1 MPVLWQKSKPNS
13 WKWTLNWKQNISFW
27 SRFERWHFLESQ
39 VVLIKF
45 ISGFF
50 CWDNFWSILPDR
62 QRQRIWFP
70 QKNVFANIFSLSDVS
85 KNISRFIFYCEQ
97 KYCCVLFG
105 CFFRESRLLIEIEQ
119 EMLGLIAGHFIK
131 ERAGGKRKSGKK
143 EKGWGKSNSGEKRE
157 RVGKKRER
165 VGKQVRKPRSYA
177 SLKLRL
183 TDWLTCKLTYWRG

>member
-62 QRQRIWFP
+62 QRRQRIWFP
-70 QKNVFANIFSLSDVS
+70 KKNVFANIYSLSDVS
-85 KNISRFIFYCEQ
+85 KNILVSEILLCL
-97 KYCCVLFG
+97 VWL
-105 CFFRESRLLIEIEQ
+105 FFRESHLLTEIEQ
-119 EMLGLIAGHFIK
+119 EMLVLIAAHFIK
-131 ERAGGKRKSGKK
+131 ESAGKKERAGKK
-143 EKGWGKSNSGEKRE
+143 EKERGEE
-157 RVGKKRER
+157 E
-165 VGKQVRKPRSYA
+165 
-177 SLKLRL
+177 
-183 TDWLTCKLTYWRG
+183 

>member
-70 QKNVFANIFSLSDVS
+70 KKNVFANIFSLSDVS

-105 CFFRESRLLIEIEQ
+105 CFFPRKPASHRDW
-119 EMLGLIAGHFIK
+119 AGDVGFDCRPLHQ
-131 ERAGGKRKSGKK
+131 RKSGGKKK
-143 EKGWGKSNSGEKRE
+143 EWEKRE
-157 RVGKKRER
+157 RVGKK
-165 VGKQVRKPRSYA
+165 K
-177 SLKLRL
+177 
-183 TDWLTCKLTYWRG
+183 